1 MPFYDITRELSEKTI
16 VYPGDP
22 EIEINTLDYQ
32 GCRVSEVKFSTH
44 SGTHIDAPS
53 HYLKSAM
60 TVDKIPPEVL
70 TGETR
75 VIDLTS
81 VEGSIG
87 RYDLKGKLLGSK
99 RILIKTAFSG
109 KKSFEENYPHITVE
123 AADYLKSLGIFLL
136 GIDSP
141 SVESFSGDG
150 SVHKILLENNTVI
163 IELLDLSLVNEGL
176 YKIYALPLRLKGL
189 DGSPA
194 RVILSDK

>member
-1 MPFYDITRELSEKTI
+1 MPFYDITRELSENTI
-16 VYPGDP
+16 IYPGDP
-22 EIEINTLDYQ
+22 EIAIKTLEFQ

-53 HYLKSAM
+53 HYLKFAM

-70 TGETR
+70 TGEAR

-87 RYDLKGKLLGSK
+87 RYDLKGKVLGSK
-99 RILIKTAFSG
+99 RILLKTVFSG
-109 KKSFEENYPHITVE
+109 KKIFEENYPHITAE
-123 AADYLKSLGIFLL
+123 AADYLKSQGVSLI

-163 IELLDLSLVNEGL
+163 IELLDLSLVGEGL
-176 YKIYALPLRLKGL
+176 YKICALPLKLKGL

-194 RVILSDK
+194 RVILSDV

>member
-1 MPFYDITRELSEKTI
+1 MPFYDITRELSVNTI
-16 VYPGDP
+16 IYPGDP
-22 EIEINTLDYQ
+22 EIEIKTLDCQ

-70 TGETR
+70 TGAVR
-75 VIDLTS
+75 VLDLTS

-87 RYDLKGKLLGSK
+87 RYDLKGKILGSK
-99 RILIKTAFSG
+99 RILLKTIFSG
-109 KKSFEENYPHITVE
+109 EKKFEEDYPHITAE
-123 AADYLKSLGIFLL
+123 AADYLKSQGVFLL

-150 SVHKILLENNTVI
+150 SVHKILLENNIVI
-163 IELLDLSLVNEGL
+163 IELLDLSVISEGL
-176 YKIYALPLRLKGL
+176 YKLYALPLRLKGL

-194 RVILSDK
+194 RVILSDL